1 MLAISRCGRSGSIII
16 ACFSLLFVLNST
28 AEAKRHFAT
37 ATPKPTPSPT
47 PTSSA
52 SPTST
57 PSPAAACITITAP
70 TNNAV
75 VSGNVP
81 IGTDDTCS
89 GMWFERLYVDNV
101 AVADFAP
108 GQVVFDSTGYV
119 NGYHT
124 IEVASQSE
132 NPGSV
137 MLGDAIVQL
146 NVQNAVATATPS
158 SDPSNTPS
166 PSPSPIAT
174 NTPDPTKAPTAS
186 PTPLPTFTP
195 LATPSPTPTP
205 SCISISSPA
214 PGAIVS
220 GSSVAISTHDTCSGM
235 WFESLYVDTL
245 YIGDFP
251 PDQVVFNSTNYAN
264 GMHTIKVTS
273 QSENP
278 GSVELGSAAVQLNVE
293 NGAAT
298 ATATVSPTPPA
309 PTSTATPSAHLS
321 NLPPGATLPSEST
334 CATLANQ
341 SNFPENIAQN
351 VNDGT
356 GWDYNNQIW
365 TTPSYF
371 YANAGRNGLAP
382 SADFAAVDGN
392 YAGSTQDIIRWSACK
407 WGVDE
412 DWAYAESSQEHG
424 WVQACAQLH
433 GGTTCNGGG
442 DCNNPDS
449 DSGGETANLSF
460 MGFPVTNSSAAF
472 VGVNGYGDSNGS
484 SCSGNYASWGII
496 QSKVQSFEWYTWPM
510 IALSTAWGEDY
521 RWAKYRACVNGD
533 YANWFGNNSD
543 YLNAVSR
550 AKSNPNGLVPS
561 GQAGPTN
568 LFTNETNLQYL
579 ALGCIGT
586 HYSGQWYDSG
596 AVSYLTSSGWGFLYI
611 LNNAAWPGGLK

>member
-1 MLAISRCGRSGSIII
+1 MFAINFRSFTRILVTGS
-16 ACFSLLFVLNST
+16 FLLFVLSST
-28 AEAKRHFAT
+28 AEAKRRLAT
-37 ATPKPTPSPT
+37 VTPQPTPSPA
-47 PTSSA
+47 PTASP
-52 SPTST
+52 SPTSM
-57 PSPAAACITITAP
+57 PSPGSCISITAP
-70 TNNAV
+70 ANDAQ

-81 IGTDDTCS
+81 IGTSDTCA
-89 GMWFERLYVDNV
+89 GGWFERLYVDNV
-101 AVADFAP
+101 AVGDFAT
-108 GQVVFDSTGYV
+108 GQVVFNSTGYS
-119 NGYHT
+119 NGNHL
-124 IEVASQSE
+124 IEVSSQSE

-137 MLGDAIVQL
+137 MLGNSTVQF
-146 NVQNAVATATPS
+146 NVQNVIATASPS
-158 SDPSNTPS
+158 PDPTNTPS
-166 PSPSPIAT
+166 PSPTSVPT
-174 NTPDPTKAPTAS
+174 KTPSPTKAPTAS
-186 PTPLPTFTP
+186 PTPVPTFTP
-195 LATPSPTPTP
+195 VTTPSPTPTP
-205 SCISISSPA
+205 SCIRITAPA

-220 GSSVAISTHDTCSGM
+220 GSSVALTTTDTCSGM
-235 WFESLYVDTL
+235 WFESLYVDSS

-251 PDQVVFNSTNYAN
+251 PDKVTFNTTTYAN
-264 GMHTIKVTS
+264 GMHAIQVTS

-278 GSVELGSAAVQLNVE
+278 GSVELGSASVQLNVE
-293 NGAAT
+293 NGSAT
-298 ATATVSPTPPA
+298 TTVSPTPPV
-309 PTSTATPSAHLS
+309 PTSTATPGSHLS
-321 NLPPGATLPSEST
+321 NLAPGATLPSEST
-334 CATLANQ
+334 CATAANQ
-341 SNFPENIAQN
+341 SNFPENISQN

-371 YANAGRNGLAP
+371 YSNAGRGLAP
-382 SADFAAVDGN
+382 TADFAAVDGN

-449 DSGGETANLSF
+449 NSGGETANLSF
-460 MGFPVTNSSAAF
+460 MGFPVTNSSSAF
-472 VGVNGYGDSNGS
+472 IGVNGYGDSNGG

-496 QSKVQSFEWYTWPM
+496 QSKVQSYEWYTWPM

-550 AKSNPNGLVPS
+550 AKSTPNGIVPS

-568 LFTNETNLQYL
+568 LFSNETNLQYL

-596 AVSYLTSSGWGFLYI
+596 AVSYLTSSGSGFLYI
-611 LNNAAWPGGLK
+611 LNNASWPGGRK